1 MSSNQPQKETDE
13 KDAET
18 LPLDWGLI
26 RWLFVR
32 ARPHA
37 GQRNALLVLVILRS
51 IQLPCL
57 AWGIGQIID
66 GPITSRSPSG
76 LFWGVMAFLAFAA
89 FTQFCFHFRIR
100 LALELGEA
108 VVYDLR
114 RDVFHHLQQM
124 RMRFF
129 HKTKLGQII
138 SRMTSDIEAL
148 RAAVQDVLFSGLVC
162 IGQMSVAA
170 LVMLWYD
177 PVMFGVLVCLV
188 PALWA
193 INRHFRR
200 ELSRAHRNV
209 HESMSCVTASLAESV
224 NGIQITQAF
233 VRQDVNAERFHGLV
247 MRHAGHNLRAARTAG
262 LFLPVLELNSQI
274 FIAVLLILGGYRVLN
289 PQIQIPVGDLIRFFF
304 LANILFAPVQILGD
318 LYNQLLTA
326 MAGAERLSKLL
337 DTRPDWC
344 DPPDAIE
351 MPLVRGHVQF
361 ENLSFGYDP
370 QRHVLHDIHLTAL
383 PGQTIAL
390 VGHTGSGKSSLVQLL
405 AKFYLATEGRLLI
418 DGVDIRGISTDS
430 LHRQLGIVLQSN
442 FLFSGTV
449 MDNIRLGK
457 PGATDDEVIDAARR
471 LDCADLLK
479 ALPHGLLTEVGECGR
494 SLSLG
499 QRQLVCFARAML
511 ADPRILIL
519 DEATSSVDIIT
530 EARIQ
535 QALAKLLAGRTSF
548 VVAHRLSTIRHAD
561 QVLVLDDGR
570 IVERGPHDQ
579 LVAHRGIYADL
590 YDQFTR
596 ANAA

>member
-1 MSSNQPQKETDE
+1 MAAAKPQPDADE
-13 KDAET
+13 KEAEA

-32 ARPHA
+32 SRPHA
-37 GQRNALLVLVILRS
+37 RQRNVLLVLVILRS

-66 GPITSRSPSG
+66 GPIASRSPRG
-76 LFWGVMAFLAFAA
+76 LFWGVTAFLAFAA

-108 VVYDLR
+108 VVHDLR
-114 RDVFHHLQQM
+114 RDVFHHLQRM
-124 RMRFF
+124 RMSFF
-129 HKTKLGQII
+129 HRTKLGQII

-148 RAAVQDVLFSGLVC
+148 RAAVQEVLFSGLVC
-162 IGQMSVAA
+162 AGQMLVAS
-170 LVMLWYD
+170 LFMLCYD

-188 PALWA
+188 PVLWG

-209 HESMSCVTASLAESV
+209 HESMSRVTASLAESV

-233 VRQDVNAERFHGLV
+233 VRQDVNAQRFHGLV
-247 MRHAGHNLRAARTAG
+247 QRHAGHNLRAARTAG
-262 LFLPVLELNSQI
+262 LFLPVLELNSQL
-274 FIAVLLILGGYRVLN
+274 FIAVLLVLGGYRVLN

-304 LANILFAPVQILGD
+304 LANILFAPVQVLGD

-337 DTRPDWC
+337 DTPPDWC
-344 DPPDAIE
+344 DPPDAVE
-351 MPLVRGHVQF
+351 LPPLRGQVQF
-361 ENLSFGYDP
+361 ESLSFGYDP
-370 QRHVLHDIHLTAL
+370 NRLVLQDINLTAL

-405 AKFYLATEGRLLI
+405 AKFYLPTHGRLLI
-418 DGVDIRGISTDS
+418 DGVDVRDLSTDS
-430 LHRQLGIVLQSN
+430 LHRQLGIVLQAN

-449 MDNIRLGK
+449 MDNIRLGR
-457 PGATDDEVIDAARR
+457 PGATDEEVIDAARR
-471 LDCADLLK
+471 LDCIDLLES
-479 ALPHGLLTEVGECGR
+479 LPNGLSTEVGECGR

-511 ADPRILIL
+511 ADPRILML

-561 QVLVLDDGR
+561 QVLVLDQGR
-570 IVERGPHDQ
+570 IVERGRHGQ
-579 LVAHRGIYADL
+579 LVADGGIYAGL

>member
-1 MSSNQPQKETDE
+1 MPATDPQQDADE
-13 KDAET
+13 KEAEA

-32 ARPHA
+32 SQPHA
-37 GQRNALLVLVILRS
+37 RQRNALLVLVLMRS

-57 AWGIGQIID
+57 AWGIGQIVD

-76 LFWGVMAFLAFAA
+76 LFWGVTAFLAFAA

-108 VVYDLR
+108 VVHDLR
-114 RDVFHHLQQM
+114 RDVFNHLQQM
-124 RMRFF
+124 RMSFF

-148 RAAVQDVLFSGLVC
+148 RAAVQEVLFSGLVC
-162 IGQMSVAA
+162 AGQMMVAA
-170 LVMLWYD
+170 LFMLWYD

-188 PALWA
+188 PVLWV

-200 ELSRAHRNV
+200 ELSRAHRDV
-209 HESMSCVTASLAESV
+209 HESMSRVTASLAESV

-247 MRHAGHNLRAARTAG
+247 MNHAGHNLRAARTAG
-262 LFLPVLELNSQI
+262 LFLPVLELNSQL
-274 FIAVLLILGGYRVLN
+274 FIAVLLVLGGYRVLN
-289 PQIQIPVGDLIRFFF
+289 PQIQIPIGDLIRFFF

-337 DTRPDWC
+337 DTPSDWC
-344 DPPDAIE
+344 DPTDAVE
-351 MPLVRGHVQF
+351 MVPLSGHVQF
-361 ENLSFGYDP
+361 EGLSFGYDP
-370 QRHVLHDIHLTAL
+370 KRPVLHDIDLTAL

-405 AKFYLATEGRLLI
+405 AKFYLPTSGRLLI
-418 DGVDIRGISTDS
+418 DGVDVRELSTDS
-430 LHRQLGIVLQSN
+430 LHRQLGIVLQAN

-449 MDNIRLGK
+449 MDNIRLGR
-457 PGATDDEVIDAARR
+457 PGASDEEVVDAARR
-471 LDCADLLK
+471 LDCADLLE
-479 ALPHGLLTEVGECGR
+479 ALPNGLLTEVGECGR

-519 DEATSSVDIIT
+519 DEATSSVDMIT

-561 QVLVLDDGR
+561 QVLVLDQGR
-570 IVERGPHDQ
+570 IVERGRHGQ
-579 LVAHRGIYADL
+579 LVADGGIYAGL